1 MRTSCAFAALQIRF
15 MDDGGLGDFWGA
27 PEENTAGIC
36 AVELE
41 FYDRG
46 DFRRRYLLALSNSW
60 S

>member
-1 MRTSCAFAALQIRF
+1 

-41 FYDRG
+41 FLRQ
-46 DFRRRYLLALSNSW
+46 RRFSPSVSACIVKQLVVTLPF
-60 S
+60 